1 MLRIIVRQGLIGKF
15 PSIISTMNRVT
26 IIKFLRIST
35 RQDFLISSTAVLL
48 LSMSIIIYTNGFSSS
63 ALMVASNQSV
73 GNLNSTLIQAIT
85 IAQQSISNNSFAV
98 AAFGEKINGG
108 VAYSIILASHGTDF
122 YDVTIDADNGHLLS
136 TEKLSKQELE
146 KRHLEHSQMVL
157 TEPQLTN
164 NTFVH

>member
-1 MLRIIVRQGLIGKF
+1 
-15 PSIISTMNRVT
+15 
-26 IIKFLRIST
+26 
-35 RQDFLISSTAVLL
+35 
-48 LSMSIIIYTNGFSSS
+48 
-63 ALMVASNQSV
+63 MVASNQSV
-73 GNLNSTLIQAIT
+73 GNLNITLIQAIT